1 MKADNRFDMQKEEI
15 LRVFG
20 IMHFNSCHRIFA
32 GIVYRYSK
40 KMFLPKQR
48 IFHLKKCIPSYFNFL
63 ETFLIK

>member
-32 GIVYRYSK
+32 GIVYS
-40 KMFLPKQR
+40 
-48 IFHLKKCIPSYFNFL
+48 I
-63 ETFLIK
+63 